1 VRHNLSR
8 AVGAMMRVMTMTIR
22 DLKLF
27 LDQALEYHDLDEL
40 ICVYD
45 QETGERYDILIVDDT
60 IEGEVQ
66 LNIEGV

>member
-1 VRHNLSR
+1 MSL
-8 AVGAMMRVMTMTIR
+8 AVGVMMKEMIMTIR

>member
-1 VRHNLSR
+1 MTVRELER
-8 AVGAMMRVMTMTIR
+8 
-22 DLKLF
+22 LLF
-27 LDQALEYHDLDEL
+27 QARQHHTDDEL

-66 LNIEGV
+66 LNIEVV